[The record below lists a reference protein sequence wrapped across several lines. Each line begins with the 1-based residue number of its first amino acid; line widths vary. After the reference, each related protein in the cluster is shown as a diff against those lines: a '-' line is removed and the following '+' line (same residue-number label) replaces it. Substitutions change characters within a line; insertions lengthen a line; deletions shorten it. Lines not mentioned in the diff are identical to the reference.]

1 MNSKSLIYSLAALV
15 TGGAIT
21 GLLIINRTQAQ
32 TQASQQNTP
41 TQTQQ
46 NPQAPEHNLHH
57 PKGSPSA
64 TPPGMGMMSQQQAE
78 QHFIQMMIPHHQQA
92 VDMANLALSKAQRPE
107 IKKLAEAIKTD
118 QNREI
123 EQMKAWYKQWYGT
136 EVPASSGMGMMSMHS
151 GTGMNQQGNQ
161 EMSMNACMEM
171 MGMNM
176 KPGTGMMNMNMKPGT
191 GMMSMNMM
199 GVDLEALKN
208 APDFDKAFIEQMI
221 PHHKMAV
228 MMAGMVLDSQR
239 PEIRNLAKS
248 IIQTQSTEIEQM
260 QQWNQA
266 WFR

>member
-1 MNSKSLIYSLAALV
+1 MNSKSLMYSFIGLV
-15 TGGAIT
+15 AGGAIT
-21 GLLIINRTQAQ
+21 GLLVINRTQAQ
-32 TQASQQNTP
+32 AQVSQQNTP

-46 NPQAPEHNLHH
+46 NPQNPEHNLHH
-57 PKGSPSA
+57 PKGSPPA
-64 TPPGMGMMSQQQAE
+64 TRSGMGMMSQQQAE

-118 QNREI
+118 QNGEI
-123 EQMKAWYKQWYGT
+123 EQMKALYKQWYGT

-176 KPGTGMMNMNMKPGT
+176 KSGT

-199 GVDLEALKN
+199 GADLDALKN
-208 APDFDKAFIEQMI
+208 APDFDKAFIGQMI

-228 MMAGMVLDSQR
+228 MMAGMVLDSDR
-239 PEIRNLAKS
+239 PEVRNLAKN
-248 IIQTQSTEIEQM
+248 IIQKESTEIEQM

>member
-1 MNSKSLIYSLAALV
+1 MNSKSLIYSLVGLV

-21 GLLIINRTQAQ
+21 GLLVINRTQAQ
-32 TQASQQNTP
+32 TQVSQQNNP

-46 NPQAPEHNLHH
+46 NSQAPEHNLHH
-57 PKGSPSA
+57 PKGSPTA
-64 TPPGMGMMSQQQAE
+64 TPSGMSMMSQQQAE
-78 QHFIQMMIPHHQQA
+78 QHFIQMMIPHHQGA

-176 KPGTGMMNMNMKPGT
+176 KPGTGMMNMNMMGT
-191 GMMSMNMM
+191 
-199 GVDLEALKN
+199 DLEALKN

-228 MMAGMVLDSQR
+228 MMATMVLDSDL
-239 PEIRNLAKS
+239 PEVRNLAKN
-248 IIQTQSTEIEQM
+248 IIQTQTTEIEQM
-260 QQWNQA
+260 QQWNQT

>member
-1 MNSKSLIYSLAALV
+1 MNSKSLIYSLVGLV
-15 TGGAIT
+15 AGGAIT
-21 GLLIINRTQAQ
+21 GLLVINRTQAQ
-32 TQASQQNTP
+32 TQVSQQNNP

-64 TPPGMGMMSQQQAE
+64 TRSGMGMMSQLQVE
-78 QHFIQMMIPHHQQA
+78 QHFIQMMIPHHQKA
-92 VDMANLALSKAQRPE
+92 LDMANLALSKAQRPE

-176 KPGTGMMNMNMKPGT
+176 KPGTGMMNMNM
-191 GMMSMNMM
+191 MEA
-199 GVDLEALKN
+199 DLEALKN

-228 MMAGMVLDSQR
+228 MMAGMMLDSDR
-239 PEIRNLAKS
+239 PEVRTLAKN
-248 IIQTQSTEIEQM
+248 IIQTESTEIDQM

>member
-1 MNSKSLIYSLAALV
+1 MNSKSLIYSVVGLV
-15 TGGAIT
+15 AGGTIT
-21 GLLIINRTQAQ
+21 GLLFINRTQAQ
-32 TQASQQNTP
+32 AQVSQQNTP

-46 NPQAPEHNLHH
+46 NPQNPEHNLHH
-57 PKGSPSA
+57 PKGSPPA
-64 TPPGMGMMSQQQAE
+64 TRSGMGMMSQQQAE

-176 KPGTGMMNMNMKPGT
+176 KPGTGMM
-191 GMMSMNMM
+191 SMNMM
-199 GVDLEALKN
+199 GADLDALKN
-208 APDFDKAFIEQMI
+208 APDFDKAFIGQMI

-228 MMAGMVLDSQR
+228 MMAGMVLDSDR
-239 PEIRNLAKS
+239 PEVRNLAKN
-248 IIQTQSTEIEQM
+248 IIQTLSVEIEQM
-260 QQWNQA
+260 QQWNQT

>member
-1 MNSKSLIYSLAALV
+1 MNSKFLIYSLVGLV
-15 TGGAIT
+15 AGGAIT
-21 GLLIINRTQAQ
+21 GLLVINRTQAQ
-32 TQASQQNTP
+32 TQVSQQNNP

-57 PKGSPSA
+57 PKGSPPA
-64 TPPGMGMMSQQQAE
+64 TRSGMGMMSQRQVE
-78 QHFIQMMIPHHQQA
+78 QHFIQMMIPHHQKA
-92 VDMANLALSKAQRPE
+92 LDMANLALSKAQRPE

-136 EVPASSGMGMMSMHS
+136 EVPASSEMGMMSMHS

-176 KPGTGMMNMNMKPGT
+176 KPGTGMM
-191 GMMSMNMM
+191 SMNMM
-199 GVDLEALKN
+199 GADLEALKN
-208 APDFDKAFIEQMI
+208 APDFDKAFIGQMI

-228 MMAGMVLDSQR
+228 MMAGMVLDSDR
-239 PEIRNLAKS
+239 PEVRTLARN
-248 IIQTQSTEIEQM
+248 IIQTESTEIDRM